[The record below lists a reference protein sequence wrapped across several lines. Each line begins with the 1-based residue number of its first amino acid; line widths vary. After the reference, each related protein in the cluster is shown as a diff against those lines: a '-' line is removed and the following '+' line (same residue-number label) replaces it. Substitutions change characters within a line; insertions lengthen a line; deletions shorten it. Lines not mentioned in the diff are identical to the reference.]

1 MQHVTGFL
9 TSRQRRIAWIGFVI
23 AALHAPVSAS
33 LTTDASWLFAVVVAM
48 LVAVVIIADDSER
61 RRPQTQE

>member
-9 TSRQRRIAWIGFVI
+9 SPRQRRIAWIGFII

-33 LTTDASWLFAVVVAM
+33 LAPDASWLFAVVVAM
-48 LVAVVIIADDSER
+48 LVAVVIIADDAER
-61 RRPQTQE
+61 RRPQTQL